1 MSRQEL
7 RLQIDRAHPELTIA
21 EQCAALGLARST
33 LYYRPRS
40 ASDEDLRIMRLMEGL
55 HLEDPTRGKRRMSED
70 LRDHGVYIGP
80 DRARTLMRRMH
91 MACVYRRPRTTVI
104 DRTKYKHPYLL
115 RHLKVERPHQVWA
128 IDITYIP
135 MRRGYM
141 YVCAIIDLW
150 SRYIVGWSVSNTMEA
165 DWVCT
170 VVRDAVATHGKPG
183 IINSD
188 QGSQFTSDQYQRLF
202 KPGEPCEGVRI
213 SMDGKGRAIDNVFIE
228 PAVRRAPSSMTGST
242 CVRPRMGL
250 TCAALVHSSS
260 TITTTV
266 ASTHASGMSR
276 QPSGCRW
283 PPDLST
289 TILSYESPQTPRQ
302 QQQTHLKLD
311 L

>member
-1 MSRQEL
+1 
-7 RLQIDRAHPELTIA
+7 
-21 EQCAALGLARST
+21 
-33 LYYRPRS
+33 
-40 ASDEDLRIMRLMEGL
+40 MRLMEGL

-70 LRDHGVYIGP
+70 LRDHGVYIGS

-228 PAVRRAPSSMTGST
+228 RFWRTLKHDRIYLCPPEDGVDLCR
-242 CVRPRMGL
+242 
-250 TCAALVHSSS
+250 TCAQFIHYYNHRRKHSR
-260 TITTTV
+260 IGNV
-266 ASTHASGMSR
+266 
-276 QPSGCRW
+276 
-283 PPDLST
+283 PPAKRL
-289 TILSYESPQTPRQ
+289 QMAA
-302 QQQTHLKLD
+302 
-311 L
+311 